1 MSTADIMYVRSARI
15 VLGFASAEWNVL
27 DGEGVVEGLARILY

>member
-1 MSTADIMYVRSARI
+1 MSTADIVYVRSARN

-27 DGEGVVEGLARILY
+27 DGEGVVEDLAEISY